1 MSDNNNENMNQYK
14 NVEPMTP
21 VEPVSE
27 PMAPVEPVSEPM
39 APVGPA
45 PEPMAPVG
53 PAPEPMAPVGPAPEP
68 MAPVEPV
75 SESMSSEGNSN
86 KGKTV
91 EIIFIVIIALAI
103 VGVALYFLLG
113 SSSNYKYVCTNE
125 TSMSGL
131 HYDQKV
137 SIASKKTSKGLEAYI
152 ETIIY
157 KTDGSAF
164 TSEEKA
170 TVEASVKE
178 ANEKAGIVGTI
189 EFVDNKIIGKETDYY
204 DTYNSAEEMRDDL
217 VQSGFSCK

>member
-1 MSDNNNENMNQYK
+1 
-14 NVEPMTP
+14 
-21 VEPVSE
+21 
-27 PMAPVEPVSEPM
+27 MAPT
-39 APVGPA
+39 PA
-45 PEPMAPVG
+45 PEPMAPT
-53 PAPEPMAPVGPAPEP
+53 PAPEPMAPTP
-68 MAPVEPV
+68 
-75 SESMSSEGNSN
+75 ESMSSEGSSN

-178 ANEKAGIVGTI
+178 ANEKAGIAGTI